1 MSRTLA
7 QRRWASTKEASAY
20 ADVHPQT
27 LRRWASQGL
36 LPAYRVGTKN
46 LRFDLN
52 DIDKIG
58 LTAKMCVWDS
68 GFAAC

>member
-52 DIDKIG
+52 DIDKITKRIP
-58 LTAKMCVWDS
+58 TAQRS
-68 GFAAC
+68 GGANV

>member
-27 LRRWASQGL
+27 LRRWASQGM

-52 DIDKIG
+52 DIDKITKRIP
-58 LTAKMCVWDS
+58 TAQRS
-68 GFAAC
+68 GGANV